1 MAERKQ
7 IQMFLVTCLVL
18 LTLAGGTLFGGG
30 SAESDEEPTIRFA
43 VAMDPARLKLYE
55 AAVEEFNAS
64 DRGFTVVLE
73 NTPWSEYW
81 QKLQTQTAS
90 GTMPDVWNYVPG
102 FGQEWLENGLLLP
115 IDQYVEASDMDLA
128 DFIPG
133 MLDFMR
139 YEGNL
144 YGLPYDMSG
153 HILFFNKELF
163 DQAGLDY
170 PTEEWTFA
178 DVRAAAETIVSEVES
193 VEGERVYGFGNYMNS
208 SWSSAG
214 YYKSFGGD
222 FVTPDLEVEID
233 SQGSIDAL
241 QYFVDLR
248 NDGLAPPP
256 TEAGIGDTAGG
267 QFITWLTGRSAM
279 ILDGPWAIP
288 TYVDTVEFDFD
299 VVPVP
304 AGPAQRAP
312 SLLGGTFVIDKDT
325 DYPQEAFEF
334 LAFITSESQLETIV
348 AESGAGIPGR
358 QSAFDKMTPLME
370 KAANYIMQT
379 NQAFYPVRG
388 SFAIFDKQNSEFE
401 LIFNG
406 EKSVEEGLTAV
417 AAFARNV
424 VRENYGE

>member
-1 MAERKQ
+1 MAEKSYTYR
-7 IQMFLVTCLVL
+7 FLTICLVL
-18 LTLAGGTLFGGG
+18 MTLGGGILFAGG
-30 SAESDEEPTIRFA
+30 SAEAEEEPTLRFA
-43 VAMDPARLKLYE
+43 VAMDPARLRLYE
-55 AAVEEFNAS
+55 AAVEEFNAAG
-64 DRGFTVVLE
+64 RGFTVVLE

-115 IDQYVEASDMDLA
+115 IDDYVEATGMDLS

-133 MLDFMR
+133 MLDYMR
-139 YEGNL
+139 YEDGL

-153 HILFFNKELF
+153 HILFYNKDLF

-170 PTEEWTFA
+170 PTEDWTFE
-178 DVRAAAETIVSEVES
+178 DVREAAETIVSEIGS
-193 VEGERVYGFGNYMNS
+193 VDGERVYGFGNYMNS

-214 YYKSFGGD
+214 YYRSFGGD
-222 FVTPDLEVEID
+222 FVTSDLEVEID

-241 QYFVDLR
+241 QFFVDLR

-267 QFITWLTGRSAM
+267 QFITWLTGRAGM

-288 TYVDTVEFDFD
+288 TYLETVEFEFD
-299 VVPVP
+299 IVPVP
-304 AGPAQRAP
+304 IGSVQRSP
-312 SLLGGTFVIDKDT
+312 SLLGGTFVIAGDT
-325 DYPQEAFEF
+325 AYPEEAFEF
-334 LAFITSESQLETIV
+334 LSFITSEAQLETIV

-358 QSAFDKMTPLME
+358 RSAFDTMTPLME
-370 KAANYIMQT
+370 KAANFIMEN

-406 EKSVEEGLTAV
+406 EKSVEEGLAEV
-417 AAFARNV
+417 AAFARDT
-424 VRENYGE
+424 VRENYGR